1 LVGPV
6 HDERMSTN
14 GVKLLLDT
22 LKTVDGGKVVCE
34 VLTPEG
40 TVVRGA
46 IEQSFFED
54 FMGVP
59 EPRLS
64 DERKSRIV
72 QENVAYLEGEATRL
86 LHLGFKEV
94 VIR

>member
-1 LVGPV
+1 
-6 HDERMSTN
+6 MSV

-22 LKTVDGGKVVCE
+22 LRTVDGGKVVCE

-40 TVVRGA
+40 TVVRGS

-59 EPRLS
+59 QPQLS
-64 DERKSRIV
+64 AQRQNRIV
-72 QENVAYLEGEATRL
+72 QENVHYLETEAARL
-86 LHLGFKEV
+86 LEMGFKEV

>member
-1 LVGPV
+1 
-6 HDERMSTN
+6 MSEN

-22 LKTVDGGKVVCE
+22 LRTVDGGKVVCE

-40 TVVRGA
+40 TVVRGS

-54 FMGVP
+54 FMGSP
-59 EPRLS
+59 QPDLS
-64 DERKSRIV
+64 AQRQSRIV
-72 QENVAYLEGEATRL
+72 RENVDYLETEAARL
-86 LHLGFKEV
+86 LRLGFKEV